1 MQISFVSHFVTTVGG
16 YSECDENDPTAN
28 YSLISLLHRTTT
40 LCLKNAPALASCRP
54 SFDKHG
60 QILIFVG
67 TLLKND
73 MHLQFVLSHQF
84 YVLYLLLNSCDG
96 NDAFWRHTMLVK
108 QFSSFSRKHRI
119 SPDLCPPN
127 SPVDYRICG
136 LMQERV
142 YIVQTRVRDTS
153 RDQRLEAAPC
163 WHMDKHITKRN
174 RQSS

>member
-73 MHLQFVLSHQF
+73 MYLQFFLSHQF

-96 NDAFWRHTMLVK
+96 NDAF
-108 QFSSFSRKHRI
+108 
-119 SPDLCPPN
+119 
-127 SPVDYRICG
+127 
-136 LMQERV
+136 
-142 YIVQTRVRDTS
+142 
-153 RDQRLEAAPC
+153 
-163 WHMDKHITKRN
+163 
-174 RQSS
+174 